1 MIKENP
7 NNPACPVAP
16 ADGTG
21 VNPACPVGSLLSYW
35 GALACPVGSENRT
48 GAVYP
53 VESSL
58 PIQPGPEG
66 YLTGVQSK
74 INAKYTKL

>member
-35 GALACPVGSENRT
+35 GLIKNIKT
-48 GAVYP
+48 LAVYP

-58 PIQPGPEG
+58 PIQPGF
-66 YLTGVQSK
+66 K
-74 INAKYTKL
+74 IK